1 MDLQR
6 DIKKYVFKNKQT
18 NPNIAYST
26 KYDILLL
33 WNTCTKQSFHDLWC
47 LLFAYLSPVMKGI
60 YAVALRLK
68 VGSYLVSTVY
78 QLIKGAMFDLQ
89 ILQEKDFVC

>member
-1 MDLQR
+1 
-6 DIKKYVFKNKQT
+6 
-18 NPNIAYST
+18 
-26 KYDILLL
+26 
-33 WNTCTKQSFHDLWC
+33 
-47 LLFAYLSPVMKGI
+47 MKGI

-78 QLIKGAMFDLQ
+78 RLIKGAMFDLQ

>member
-1 MDLQR
+1 
-6 DIKKYVFKNKQT
+6 
-18 NPNIAYST
+18 
-26 KYDILLL
+26 
-33 WNTCTKQSFHDLWC
+33 
-47 LLFAYLSPVMKGI
+47 MKGI
-60 YAVALRLK
+60 YAVALRLN